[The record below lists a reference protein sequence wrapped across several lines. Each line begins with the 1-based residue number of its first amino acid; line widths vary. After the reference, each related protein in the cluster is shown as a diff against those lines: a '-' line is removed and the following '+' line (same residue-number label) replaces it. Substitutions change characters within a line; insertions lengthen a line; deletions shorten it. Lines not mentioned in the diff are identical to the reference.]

1 MSNSDTLDE
10 IEDRILNIIDL
21 FRMIYPR
28 FNSNM
33 TTDRFMFHIT
43 EADAYLASLQDGES
57 E

>member
-1 MSNSDTLDE
+1 MSALDD
-10 IEDRILNIIDL
+10 IEDRILDIIDL

-33 TTDRFMFHIT
+33 TTDRFMFHLT
-43 EADAYLASLQDGES
+43 EANAYLASLQDGEK

>member
-1 MSNSDTLDE
+1 MSKSETLDN
-10 IEDRILNIIDL
+10 IEDRILDIIDL

-28 FNSNM
+28 FNNNM

-43 EADAYLASLQDGES
+43 EANAYLASLQDGES

>member
-1 MSNSDTLDE
+1 MNTLDD
-10 IEDRILNIIDL
+10 IEDRILNIIEL

-43 EADAYLASLQDGES
+43 EANAYLASLQDGEQ